1 MQRMADRRGASRRTW
16 NVFAC
21 ALAAIGCLPG
31 CGDDAGPTA
40 SADVGTDGVVADTAV
55 EDGSVSDTTSGDSS
69 VPDTEPATD
78 AGTDTLGGLPTCT
91 SSGDCTNATVKIGAS
106 IESPTTCARSHCGL
120 STPDNRTGAAGS
132 KAPLSCDAVCAAA
145 TYEGRPMVCAPLCRT
160 AKVSGFGD
168 LGLFYDDGP
177 GADAG
182 AADAGAGS
190 VGGLAQF
197 IFGSTTLHTSRYRAL
212 ACGETPPKTI
222 TEGANS
228 FKYDAQHCC
237 CVAGK

>member
-1 MQRMADRRGASRRTW
+1 MTQRLRGAWRTW
-16 NVFAC
+16 SVFVW
-21 ALAAIGCLPG
+21 AAVSMGPVG
-31 CGDDAGPTA
+31 CGGDTNAAA
-40 SADVGTDGVVADTAV
+40 SADVGESDGAFADAAVETTDSTSSEDTNMPDTGPAADTGA
-55 EDGSVSDTTSGDSS
+55 
-69 VPDTEPATD
+69 
-78 AGTDTLGGLPTCT
+78 DTLGGLPTCT
-91 SSGDCTNATVKIGAS
+91 SSSDCTNATVKIGAS

-120 STPDNRTGAAGS
+120 STPDNRTGT
-132 KAPLSCDAVCAAA
+132 KAPQSCDAVCAAS
-145 TYEGRPMVCAPLCRT
+145 TYEGRPMVCAALCRT

-177 GADAG
+177 GPDAG

-197 IFGSTTLHTSRYRAL
+197 IFGSATLHTSRYRPL
-212 ACGETPPKTI
+212 GCGDTPPKAI